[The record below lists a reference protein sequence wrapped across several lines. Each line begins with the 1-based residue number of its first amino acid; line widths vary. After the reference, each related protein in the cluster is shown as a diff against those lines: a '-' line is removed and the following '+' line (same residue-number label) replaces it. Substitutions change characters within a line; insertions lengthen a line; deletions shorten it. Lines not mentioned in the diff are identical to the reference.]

1 MTAKRMAGNW
11 FNVNNGAYC
20 GIVMPEHV
28 MKKLAKLYAKHND
41 EVKDLL
47 TRHKDEIY
55 PYEWTLAYPNGEQK
69 TVAFNS
75 AYCSVE
81 ERIEKYDENIKIN
94 RLNYTYNNNRK
105 TYESEYGEFMSFDFT
120 NNVLNMQVE
129 LIENEIDIDNIE
141 ELDTYET
148 VETYDWQDV
157 DTNRMTIN
165 ELVQAVKQLDK
176 KIREE

>member
-1 MTAKRMAGNW
+1 MK
-11 FNVNNGAYC
+11 VIDLIIKQYNNED
-20 GIVMPEHV
+20 MP
-28 MKKLAKLYAKHND
+28 KH
-41 EVKDLL
+41 
-47 TRHKDEIY
+47 
-55 PYEWTLAYPNGEQK
+55 
-69 TVAFNS
+69 
-75 AYCSVE
+75 
-81 ERIEKYDENIKIN
+81 IKIN

-148 VETYDWQDV
+148 VETYGWQDV

>member
-1 MTAKRMAGNW
+1 MTAKRMEGNW

-28 MKKLAKLYAKHND
+28 MKKLAKHND

-75 AYCSVE
+75 AYWSVE
-81 ERIEKYDENIKIN
+81 ERIEKYDETQKIN
-94 RLNYTYNNNRK
+94 RLKDFYTSDANTSSKREDEVIQLYMEK
-105 TYESEYGEFMSFDFT
+105 YDIGEAG
-120 NNVLNMQVE
+120 E
-129 LIENEIDIDNIE
+129 
-141 ELDTYET
+141 
-148 VETYDWQDV
+148 
-157 DTNRMTIN
+157 RN
-165 ELVQAVKQLDK
+165 EL
-176 KIREE
+176 

>member
-1 MTAKRMAGNW
+1 MK
-11 FNVNNGAYC
+11 VIDLIIKQYNNED
-20 GIVMPEHV
+20 MP
-28 MKKLAKLYAKHND
+28 KH
-41 EVKDLL
+41 
-47 TRHKDEIY
+47 
-55 PYEWTLAYPNGEQK
+55 
-69 TVAFNS
+69 
-75 AYCSVE
+75 
-81 ERIEKYDENIKIN
+81 IKIN

-176 KIREE
+176 KIREEWNTWE